1 MKKVLVLGGYGG
13 FGKRLS
19 TRLARDGWHVLVVGR
34 NGAKAEAVAATL
46 ANAQA
51 LVADRNA
58 DLSPVLTRHRP
69 DLVIDAAGP
78 FQGSDYAVPDACIAN
93 GVHYID
99 LADAR
104 AFVCGIDEL
113 DGAAR
118 RAGVTVISGGSSV
131 PALSGAVVRR
141 LAEDMETVRSVEL
154 SISASNR
161 ATAGASV
168 SAAILSYLGKP
179 VRIWRGRR
187 WRQEP
192 GLHLLKRVRYA
203 MAGHKPLSRLVAL
216 SDVPDHEIF
225 PAELPGTPA
234 TTFRAGPEFGFQLI
248 ALWLLSWPVK
258 WGWMRSATPLAR
270 WLLPLQR
277 LTSGLGSDRS
287 AMAVEVKGL
296 HRGQPSVK
304 RWTLIADR
312 GDGPEIPVIPAQLLA
327 NALSAGQ
334 LKPGAMTS
342 TALLSL
348 EDFDEAFGGIA
359 VSQAIETRAY
369 IPLYKRI
376 LGPVFDTLPEP
387 VRALH
392 SVVGDGGATGT
403 ATVQRGQSF
412 PARLVATMMRFPPEG
427 DHDLHVS
434 FEEER
439 GIEHWTRDFGGHV
452 FSSTLSQSGD
462 HLVERFGPMRFYF
475 DLPAD
480 TSGLTMVMRRWT
492 VFSVPL
498 PLILAPKS
506 TAREWAEG
514 DAFCFDV
521 PIDLPVIGRI
531 VHYRGRLRMV

>member
-1 MKKVLVLGGYGG
+1 MKSVLVLGGYGG

-19 TRLARDGWHVLVVGR
+19 TRLARDGWHVLVAGR
-34 NGAKAEAVAATL
+34 NGDKPEAFAATL
-46 ANAQA
+46 PNARG
-51 LVADRNA
+51 LVADRNG
-58 DLSPVLTRHRP
+58 DLSPVLKQCCP

-78 FQGSDYAVPDACIAN
+78 FQGSGYAVAEACIAH

-104 AFVCGIDEL
+104 DFVCGI
-113 DGAAR
+113 GALKDAAT
-118 RAGVTVISGGSSV
+118 RAGVTVIAGGSSV

-141 LAEDMETVRSVEL
+141 LTGGMETVRSVET

-187 WRQEP
+187 WRQAP
-192 GLHLLKRVRYA
+192 GLHLIMRERYA
-203 MAGHKPLSRLVAL
+203 IAGHEPLSRLVAL

-225 PAELPGTPA
+225 PVELPGKPA

-258 WGWMRSATPLAR
+258 WGWLRSAVPLAR

-296 HRGQPSVK
+296 VRNRPGVR

-327 NALSAGQ
+327 NALSAGR
-334 LKPGAMTS
+334 LKPGALTS
-342 TALLSL
+342 ASLLSL
-348 EDFDEAFGGIA
+348 EDFNAEFGGIA
-359 VSQAIETRAY
+359 VTHAIETRSCT
-369 IPLYKRI
+369 PLYQRI
-376 LGPVFDTLPEP
+376 LGPAFDKLPPP
-387 VRALH
+387 VRELH
-392 SVVGDGGATGT
+392 TVVGDGGATGT
-403 ATVQRGQSF
+403 ATVRRGKSF
-412 PARLVATMMRFPPEG
+412 LARLVATAMRFPPEG

-434 FEEER
+434 FEER
-439 GIEHWTRDFGGHV
+439 HGIEHWTRDFGGHV
-452 FSSTLSQSGD
+452 FSSHLSQSGD

-480 TSGLTMVMRRWT
+480 ASSLTMVMRRWT

-498 PLILAPKS
+498 PLALAPKS
-506 TAREWAEG
+506 TTLEWAEG
-514 DAFCFDV
+514 KDYCFDV
-521 PIDLPVIGRI
+521 PIDLPAIGRI